1 MLEKIFKDLY
11 NDLSLFSK
19 EEIDKLDSLVY
30 ERNGK
35 YFLKSNSKNEEEKQI
50 YSEKKSALSLFIL
63 IKILQLKI

>member
-11 NDLSLFSK
+11 NDLSLFNK

-50 YSEKKSALSLFIL
+50 YSEKN
-63 IKILQLKI
+63 QH

>member
-11 NDLSLFSK
+11 NDLSLFNK
-19 EEIDKLDSLVY
+19 EEIDKLNNSIY
-30 ERNGK
+30 EKNGK

>member
-19 EEIDKLDSLVY
+19 EEIDKLNSSIY
-30 ERNGK
+30 EKNGK

-50 YSEKKSALSLFIL
+50 CSEKKSALSLFIL